1 VQGTDYNIRLTY
13 SLFTIANF
21 NEMNK
26 YNQFLYFDSFLLQS
40 MQRHHFQESFMFS
53 QIIREILESIS
64 FTLADY
70 SQYKS

>member
-1 VQGTDYNIRLTY
+1 
-13 SLFTIANF
+13 
-21 NEMNK
+21 
-26 YNQFLYFDSFLLQS
+26 